1 MEILIKAARETNC
14 IITVENHSIIGGMGG
29 AVSEILSENYPTLI
43 KRIGINDTFGE
54 SGSLNDLFYKY
65 GLTAENIAEEVKKY
79 WEKIQKYSG

>member
-1 MEILIKAARETNC
+1 
-14 IITVENHSIIGGMGG
+14 MGG

-65 GLTAENIAEEVKKY
+65 GLTAENIAEEVKKS